1 MLGYRG
7 SHVEILYKF
16 MFFIAGYRRAVEVGW
31 AMGER
36 QKRNHVLTSFAN
48 YLHLP
53 NDFQL
58 LPSRY
63 SGIYGPIFTNYLP
76 NYVLAN
82 YLVIY

>member
-1 MLGYRG
+1 MLGPRW
-7 SHVEILYKF
+7 SQFEMYKF
-16 MFFIAGYRRAVEVGW
+16 MFFITGYRRVVKVGW

-48 YLHLP
+48 HLHLP

-63 SGIYGPIFTNYLP
+63 SGICYFFTFNYL
-76 NYVLAN
+76 LAN
-82 YLVIY
+82 YLVTMY